1 MLNKDK
7 ILEDVTKDTITGGI
21 NNVVSYYMDDNV
33 KDKNLL
39 GATGMFISG
48 ATASGL
54 SAGISG
60 LMKKGAGID
69 GYVSP
74 KKNSAL
80 PPTNLMLPMKQET
93 TWEFFKRNSYEISRD
108 SVIDATAGA
117 AKTSIQYRLEATMQG
132 REVKLGEL
140 DQKITENWIK
150 DFGKSALKNGAKMS
164 ADEAR
169 NTRYGT
175 LNTTLEKGSK
185 LKNNISDKIDRST
198 GFFENVKD
206 LNTIDIGRWNR
217 LNDR

>member
-1 MLNKDK
+1 
-7 ILEDVTKDTITGGI
+7 
-21 NNVVSYYMDDNV
+21 
-33 KDKNLL
+33 
-39 GATGMFISG
+39 
-48 ATASGL
+48 
-54 SAGISG
+54 
-60 LMKKGAGID
+60 
-69 GYVSP
+69 
-74 KKNSAL
+74 
-80 PPTNLMLPMKQET
+80 
-93 TWEFFKRNSYEISRD
+93 
-108 SVIDATAGA
+108 
-117 AKTSIQYRLEATMQG
+117 MQG